1 MLRSKKTVKFLMV
14 GILAL
19 SLVACGEKTE
29 GTKNNSE
36 VAKTEVQMEK
46 RTLLGENL
54 DLYDGIVITKAYFV
68 EKGDSKRLEFELNN
82 GNKIKEYKLKIHAI
96 PINENE
102 KAKLQSEFEN
112 WSIVGNKII
121 ENDGKYY
128 LIREINPE
136 FKGYKLNIAL
146 YKAEKLEDGKVKYP
160 NFGNQI
166 YLDLNI

>member
-1 MLRSKKTVKFLMV
+1 MLRSKKTVKFLMA

-29 GTKNNSE
+29 EAKNNSE

-68 EKGDSKRLEFELNN
+68 EKGDIKRLEFEVNEE
-82 GNKIKEYKLKIHAI
+82 NKVKAYSLKVHAI
-96 PINENE
+96 PNNENE
-102 KAKLQSEFEN
+102 RKELKLGFEN
-112 WSIVGNKII
+112 WDISGSQVVNV
-121 ENDGKYY
+121 DGKYY
-128 LIREINPE
+128 LIKDISPK
-136 FKGYKLNIAL
+136 FKDYKLNITL
-146 YKAEKLEDGKVKYP
+146 YESKKLENGEVKWSDL
-160 NFGNQI
+160 GNQI